1 MNNNELILP
10 KFSDEQKSIIDK
22 LENHNIIVDSVAGSG
37 KTTTNLYIASYYD
50 DKKILLLTY
59 NAKLKLETRD
69 RVRRMGIQ
77 NLETH
82 SYHSFCVKNY
92 HKTCY
97 TDSEITNLLKT
108 NNESYNKFSYDI
120 IILDEA
126 QDITPLYY
134 ELICKIYKDNKKKAR
149 ICILGDKYQSIYDFN
164 NSDERF
170 IVYADKLF
178 NFNNA
183 LWKKC
188 ILSYSFRTTASI
200 ASFINN
206 CMLNYERIKSSK
218 QDYKKPRYIICN
230 TFPRKFD
237 NNDCKPFEEIKY
249 YLNLNYNPEEI
260 FILAPS
266 LKSLKCPARLLE
278 NYIKTNIS
286 NIPIYVPG
294 SDDEKLDESIIKN
307 KMVFSTFHQAKG
319 LERKVVIVF
328 GFDNSYFTYYKQNKD
343 PLICPN
349 ELYVATTRASECL
362 TLLHHHTDTFLPFI
376 NQENLIKHTELIG
389 KLSKRVRKHI
399 SSGDVDTQVTQ
410 LVKHLPQS
418 VIDTCYNY
426 LTIKSIK
433 PSNGKIEIA
442 TKIKNSDLYESVS
455 EINGIAIPAY
465 FEFRKTNKMSIY
477 NFCLKPSYDI
487 KKKENK
493 LLFDFWR
500 EKLPKLRRI
509 NLNKLNEQDLLYVAN
524 LYNSLNSKY
533 LFKSYQIKDYD
544 WLSKYELD
552 VCFDRLNKL
561 TTLSDVNDVVFEQE
575 CYISNRAELLNRKI
589 CGRYDC
595 IVDND
600 LDNCKS
606 SVMYE
611 FKCTSKLEKEHYL
624 QLAIYMYIHKL
635 TNKPKELGLQKYD
648 KILYKLNEIITNIV
662 NQTLAREPNLRFKTE
677 TKEYCQ
683 SKYYLY
689 NILTDQLDEIICD
702 QEDLIKMME
711 YLIYN
716 KYMNNKKCTDDEFI
730 NNNLYLAKKYANL

>member
-1 MNNNELILP
+1 MNSEFILP
-10 KFSDEQKSIIDK
+10 KFSDEQKSIIDR

-37 KTTTNLYIASYYD
+37 KTTTNLYIASFYEN
-50 DKKILLLTY
+50 KNILLLTY

-108 NNESYNKFSYDI
+108 NNKSLYEFSYDI

-134 ELICKIYKDNKKKAR
+134 ELICKIYKDNHKKAR

-170 IVYADKLF
+170 IVFADKLF

-188 ILSYSFRTTASI
+188 MLSYSFRTPICI
-200 ASFINN
+200 ANFINN
-206 CMLNYERIKSSK
+206 CMLNYDRIKSSK
-218 QDYKKPRYIICN
+218 YHHKKPRYIICN

-237 NNDCKPFEEIKY
+237 DNDCKPFEEIKY
-249 YLNLNYNPEEI
+249 YLNLNYSPEEI

-294 SDDEKLDESIIKN
+294 SDDEKLDETIIKN

-328 GFDNSYFTYYKQNKD
+328 GFDNSYFKYYKQNKD

-362 TLLHHHTDTFLPFI
+362 TLLHHHTDMFLPFI
-376 NQENLIKHTELIG
+376 NQANLGKYTEFIG
-389 KLSKRVRKHI
+389 KLSRRVKKDI
-399 SSGDVDTQVTQ
+399 MKNDIDTQVTQ

-418 VIDTCYNY
+418 VIDACYDY
-426 LTIKSIK
+426 LTIKSLK

-465 FEFRKTNKMSIY
+465 FEYRKTHKMSIY
-477 NFCLKPSYDI
+477 NFCLKPSVDI

-500 EKLPKLRRI
+500 DKLPKLRRI
-509 NLNKLNEQDLLYVAN
+509 NLNKFNEQDLLYVAN

-552 VCFDRLNKL
+552 LCYDRLNKL
-561 TTLSDVNDVVFEQE
+561 TTFTSTNDVIFEQE
-575 CYISNRAELLNRKI
+575 CYIANRAELLNRKI

-595 IVDND
+595 IVDID
-600 LDNCKS
+600 SDT

-611 FKCTSKLEKEHYL
+611 FKCTSQLEKEHYL

-648 KILYKLNEIITNIV
+648 KILCKLNEIIGSIV
-662 NQTLAREPNLRFKTE
+662 KRNFVDSKVIFKTE
-677 TKEYCQ
+677 TKECSQ

-689 NILTDQLDEIICD
+689 NILTDQLDEVICD

-716 KYMNNKKCTDDEFI
+716 KYMNNKKCTDEDFI
-730 NNNLYLAKKYANL
+730 NNISMISSKF